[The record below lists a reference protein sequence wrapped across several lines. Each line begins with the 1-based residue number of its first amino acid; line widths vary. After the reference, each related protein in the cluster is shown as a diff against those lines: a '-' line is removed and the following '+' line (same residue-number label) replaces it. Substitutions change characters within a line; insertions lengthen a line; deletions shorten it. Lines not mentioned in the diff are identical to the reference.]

1 MSIFVIPTDPLGL
14 SSYFMTVSL
23 EGTSYQI
30 ELDYN
35 ERCAAWY
42 LSVADAD
49 NVDIYN
55 GVKLMTGFPLLK
67 KCRDPRRPPGDFFVM
82 SSTADQSPPA
92 LLDLLPGSGRCSLF
106 YVTSDWI
113 SLVVPTP
120 FDAATSAANVAA
132 LQAQVAAG
140 AASNG
145 LSTYGQQAP

>member
-82 SSTADQSPPA
+82 SSTAD
-92 LLDLLPGSGRCSLF
+92 
-106 YVTSDWI
+106 
-113 SLVVPTP
+113 
-120 FDAATSAANVAA
+120 
-132 LQAQVAAG
+132 
-140 AASNG
+140 
-145 LSTYGQQAP
+145 